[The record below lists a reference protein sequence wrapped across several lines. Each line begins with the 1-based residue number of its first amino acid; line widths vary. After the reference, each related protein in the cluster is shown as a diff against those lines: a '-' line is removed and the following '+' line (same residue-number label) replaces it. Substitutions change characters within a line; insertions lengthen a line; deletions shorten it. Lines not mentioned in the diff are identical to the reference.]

1 MYNETLSKG
10 FSLVITVEWE
20 GAMCDPASHVSAVVG
35 PNISLE
41 SVVAIS
47 SKKDPLRVWCVHVC
61 MRVCRAP
68 VCVHR
73 QVYKLKTR
81 RCMLPTME
89 KNIFITFSSGIFLIN
104 LEYYS

>member
-1 MYNETLSKG
+1 M
-10 FSLVITVEWE
+10 IAVERE
-20 GAMCDPASHVSAVVG
+20 GAMCDCASCVSAAVG

-47 SKKDPLRVWCVHVC
+47 SKKNPQRVWCVHVC
-61 MRVCRAP
+61 VRVCRAP

-81 RCMLPTME
+81 RCKLPTIE
-89 KNIFITFSSGIFLIN
+89 KNIFITFSGCIFLIN